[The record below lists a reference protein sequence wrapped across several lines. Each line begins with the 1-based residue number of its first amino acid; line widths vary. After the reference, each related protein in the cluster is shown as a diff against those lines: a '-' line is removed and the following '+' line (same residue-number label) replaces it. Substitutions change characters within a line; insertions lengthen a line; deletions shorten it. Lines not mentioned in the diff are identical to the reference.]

1 MRGQRW
7 RALGCDPLHTWIP
20 KNAKLCEQSRKLKVH
35 KNYINKFMKVPSLTT
50 CLHKNDA
57 WQIWGCR
64 FKENDVCVCACA
76 QVWHKLQRGY
86 RCLGRSHRLPH
97 VCKMYENQ
105 CPSLPMTSKF
115 PIADVFAVVHVN
127 QWQRAVFQLPL
138 YNTTACS
145 SALAVKIT
153 TSPSCRQLARQS
165 WDILNQT
172 RDSCLP
178 SICTARCESSFGVN
192 LPCFRSIF
200 KHTEQVIELGPER
213 QKF

>member
-1 MRGQRW
+1 MQNYVSNRGNSRFTKTTSTNLW
-7 RALGCDPLHTWIP
+7 RSHHLPHVCTKMMHGKFGGVA
-20 KNAKLCEQSRKLKVH
+20 SRK
-35 KNYINKFMKVPSLTT
+35 MM
-50 CLHKNDA
+50 
-57 WQIWGCR
+57 
-64 FKENDVCVCACA
+64 CVCACA
-76 QVWHKLQRGY
+76 QVWPKLQRGY

-178 SICTARCESSFGVN
+178 SICTARCETSFGVN